1 MLKYALIV
9 DDSPTIRKLITFG
22 LKKFEGCVCV
32 EAGDGVEALQQLSDH
47 ECDIILTDI
56 NMPDMNGLEFIQNIR
71 KHPNYSE
78 TPIIV
83 ITTEGREDSLKQAM
97 EAGANEYIIK
107 PFQPPA
113 LQSVIEKVLQSKE
126 S

>member
-56 NMPDMNGLEFIQNIR
+56 NMPDMNGLEFIHNIR
-71 KHPNYSE
+71 KHPNHSE